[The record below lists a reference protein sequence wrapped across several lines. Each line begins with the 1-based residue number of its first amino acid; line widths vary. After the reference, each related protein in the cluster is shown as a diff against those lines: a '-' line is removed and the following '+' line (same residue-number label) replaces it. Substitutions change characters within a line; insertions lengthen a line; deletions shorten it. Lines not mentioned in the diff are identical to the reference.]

1 MNKLLRGT
9 VYRVGLLGRWRP
21 ISGHLRHAC
30 LADRVIYRLRPSSRN
45 CLGTRLAI
53 IPSPSGIIQARLP
66 DVARALLRYG
76 FLAGLLI
83 CCGTALALDFRSVA
97 DAAAILYDAPSA
109 KAQKLFVL
117 SRDYPVEVVV
127 KVEGWTKVRDDT
139 GEFAWIE
146 NHQLSERRTVLVKSS
161 GAEAHEAANDS
172 APLVFTVEKGVVLEF
187 LQLTSGW
194 VKVRHPD
201 GAVGFIKVSHVWGV

>member
-1 MNKLLRGT
+1 M
-9 VYRVGLLGRWRP
+9 
-21 ISGHLRHAC
+21 
-30 LADRVIYRLRPSSRN
+30 
-45 CLGTRLAI
+45 
-53 IPSPSGIIQARLP
+53 
-66 DVARALLRYG
+66 ARALLRCGLLAG
-76 FLAGLLI
+76 FLL
-83 CCGTALALDFRSVA
+83 CSGTTVALDFRSVA
-97 DAAAILYDAPSA
+97 DAAILYDAPST

-161 GAEAHEAANDS
+161 GAEARQSASDAA
-172 APLVFTVEKGVVLEF
+172 ALVFTAEKGVVLEF
-187 LQLTSGW
+187 LQLAAGW

-201 GAVGFIKVSHVWGV
+201 GAVGFIKVGQLWGV